1 MSILDN
7 RDLHLII
14 TKLKK
19 ENKEL
24 RNRNKNIIEKL
35 EETIT
40 DMEDIIFYNDE
51 ENQNDDVS
59 WYNDFMEL
67 KSTII
72 NIINF

>member
-1 MSILDN
+1 MTILDN
-7 RDLHLII
+7 RDLHFII
-14 TKLKK
+14 SKLKK
-19 ENKEL
+19 ENEEL
-24 RNRNKNIIEKL
+24 RNRNKNIIDNL
-35 EETIT
+35 EDTIN

>member
-14 TKLKK
+14 SKLKK
-19 ENKEL
+19 ENEEL
-24 RNRNKNIIEKL
+24 RNRNKNIIDNL
-35 EETIT
+35 EDTIN

-59 WYNDFMEL
+59 WYNDFIEL